1 MSTPFKMRGWSPF
14 SQEKPPPRPGSSKG
28 KLAGSELLKLSE
40 QHDALDEKI
49 FNLRQ
54 DNKEVPDSLISQRD
68 ALGVK
73 IAALMKKKP

>member
-1 MSTPFKMRGWSPF
+1 MSTPFKMKGWSPF
-14 SQEKPPPRPGSSKG
+14 TQKPPKAPGPSKG
-28 KLAGSELLKLSE
+28 GIDPKLLELSK

-68 ALGVK
+68 ALDIK
-73 IAALMKKKP
+73 IDAMKKQ

>member
-1 MSTPFKMRGWSPF
+1 MSTPFKMKGWSPF
-14 SQEKPPPRPGSSKG
+14 TQKPLKAPGPSKG
-28 KLAGSELLKLSE
+28 GIDPKLLELSK

-68 ALGVK
+68 DLGVK
-73 IAALMKKKP
+73 IDVIMKKKQ

>member
-1 MSTPFKMRGWSPF
+1 MSGPFKLKGWSPF
-14 SQEKPPPRPGSSKG
+14 TQKPLKAPGSSKG
-28 KLAGSELLKLSE
+28 KLAGSELLKLSK

-68 ALGVK
+68 ALDIK
-73 IAALMKKKP
+73 IDTIKKQ